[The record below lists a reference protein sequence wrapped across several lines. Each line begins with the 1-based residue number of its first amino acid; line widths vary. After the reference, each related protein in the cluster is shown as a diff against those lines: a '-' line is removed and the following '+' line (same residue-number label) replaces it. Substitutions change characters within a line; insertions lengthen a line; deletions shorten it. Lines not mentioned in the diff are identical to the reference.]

1 MKYKFISFIN
11 LFGLTVALACCMLI
25 IAYVVNE
32 ISYDKFN
39 KDADRI
45 YRVTRSFNIPNGA
58 EVLHLSSV
66 APPFGPLLKNYFPD
80 IEKITRTLSNGNTAL
95 KYGEK
100 LFSENKAYFADE
112 NLFDFFSVPV
122 LQGSSKLA
130 LADPFSVM
138 LSEKIAKKYFG
149 NEDPMNKMIKVNGQF
164 IYKVSGIFKEFPSN
178 SHFHP
183 EILLSFNSLKDSA
196 VYGAKQLETDFG
208 NNSFFTYLLFPKNYP
223 VEKIEAQFPA
233 FIDRSMRTPDMPQS
247 FKPSAGTKLYLQKMT
262 DIHLRSHLDDE
273 LEENGDIKRVYIFS
287 AISLFILLI
296 GCINYMNLSTARSIL
311 RAKEIG
317 IRKVA
322 GAERQEI
329 MWQFLSESII
339 ITWIAFI
346 IASALT
352 FVLLPYLNTLSGL
365 QLSTKV
371 LLQWQILLPLLLLPF
386 FVGFISGIYP
396 ALFMS
401 SFEPVKVLKGL
412 FRVGSANVSFRQ
424 VLVVAQFAISIIL
437 IVATAIVFQQL
448 KYLQKASLGYD
459 REQVVNIPYNSAL
472 NPQYETF
479 RNELLKNPSIKNLGR
494 SSRIPTGRL
503 LDEMDAKIMA
513 GDSMQ
518 PLNVDLKFI
527 NVDHDFVPT
536 YGIKMAAGRN
546 FSRDFPTDTMNYVIN
561 ETAVKIIGW
570 KSPQDALGKDL
581 AYGGIKGK
589 VIGVTKDFHFESM
602 HQKIV
607 PLLMRMPSLTQQPYG
622 NLSIKINSGN
632 VQAAIDKIQTTWYSF
647 LPEAPFTFAFLD
659 EKYDQLYK
667 SEQKQGIIFTIF
679 SFLAIF
685 IACLGLFGLSAF
697 AMTQRVKEIGIR
709 KVLGAGVF
717 TIVTLLTKDFLK
729 LVAIATIIA
738 FPVAWFVMN
747 NWLQDFAYRINI
759 SWWIFIMAGVI
770 AACIALFTIS
780 FLAIKAAIANPVKSL
795 RAE

>member
-25 IAYVVNE
+25 VAYVSNE
-32 ISYDKFN
+32 VSYDKFN
-39 KDADRI
+39 KDAERI

-58 EVLHLSSV
+58 EILHLSAV

-80 IEKITRTLSNGNTAL
+80 IEKITRILSNGNTAL

-100 LFSENKAYFADE
+100 LFNENKVYFADE
-112 NLFDFFSVPV
+112 NLFDFFSIPV
-122 LQGSSKLA
+122 VEGNSKTA
-130 LADPFSVM
+130 LGDPFSVM
-138 LSEKIAKKYFG
+138 LSQDMAKKYFG
-149 NEDPMNKMIKVNGQF
+149 NEDPMNKMIKVDRQF
-164 IYKVSGIFKEFPSN
+164 LYKVSGIFKEFPSN

-196 VYGAKQLETDFG
+196 VYGAKLLETNFG
-208 NNSFFTYLLFPKNYP
+208 NNSFYTYLLFPKNYP
-223 VEKIEAQFPA
+223 IETIEAQFPA
-233 FIDRSMRTPDMPQS
+233 FIDKSMRTPDMPQS

-329 MWQFLSESII
+329 TWQFLTESVI

-346 IASALT
+346 AAVVLT
-352 FVLLPYLNTLSGL
+352 FLLLPYLSTLSGL

-371 LLQWQILLPLLLLPF
+371 LLQWQILLPILLLPF

-412 FRVGSANVSFRQ
+412 FKVGAANVSFRQ

-437 IVATAIVFQQL
+437 IVATAVVFQQL
-448 KYLQKASLGYD
+448 KYMQKASLGYD
-459 REQVVNIPYNSAL
+459 REQVVNIPYTSAL
-472 NPQYETF
+472 NPQFEAF

-494 SSRIPTGRL
+494 SSRVPTGRL
-503 LDEMDAKIMA
+503 LDELDARIMA

-518 PLNVDLKFI
+518 PLNVDLKFV

-536 YGIKMAAGRN
+536 YGIKMVAGRN
-546 FSRDFPTDTMNYVIN
+546 FSRDFSTDTMNYVVN

-570 KSPQDALGKDL
+570 KSPQDAVGKDL

-589 VIGVTKDFHFESM
+589 IIGVTNDFHFESM

-607 PLLMRMPSLTQQPYG
+607 PLLMRMPSLTQQPFS
-622 NLSIKINSGN
+622 NLSIKINSRN
-632 VQAAIDKIQTTWYSF
+632 VPSTIDKIQSTWYSF
-647 LPEAPFTFAFLD
+647 LPESPFTFAFLD
-659 EKYDQLYK
+659 EKYDQLYR
-667 SEQKQGIIFTIF
+667 SEQKQGTIFTIF

-697 AMTQRVKEIGIR
+697 ATTQRVKEIGIR
-709 KVLGAGVF
+709 KVLGAGVL
-717 TIVTLLTKDFLK
+717 TIVTLLTKEFLK
-729 LVAIATIIA
+729 LVGIATVIA
-738 FPVAWFVMN
+738 FPVAWFSMN
-747 NWLQDFAYRINI
+747 NWLHDFAYRINI
-759 SWWIFIMAGVI
+759 SWWVFIMAGVI

-780 FLAIKAAIANPVKSL
+780 FQAIKAAIANPVKSL
-795 RAE
+795 RSE